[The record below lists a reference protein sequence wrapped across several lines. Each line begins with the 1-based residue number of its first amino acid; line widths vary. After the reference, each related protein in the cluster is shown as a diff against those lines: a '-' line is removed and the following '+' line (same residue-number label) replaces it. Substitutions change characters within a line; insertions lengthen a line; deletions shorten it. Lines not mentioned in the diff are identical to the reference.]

1 VYPLEQEHIA
11 ELKARDGTGPP
22 VTSIIHSTTT
32 SVVTSSTT
40 STRVSTTTTTATTS
54 TVVPT
59 GFVRTSGQKFVLNGS
74 TFTPAGSNAYYLA
87 QWGNADID
95 QTFTE
100 LAAIGVTTVRTW
112 GFNDVTADPGYGA
125 YYQLWT
131 NGVATLNTGANGLQR
146 FDYVITSA
154 KAHGIKLIVPLTN
167 NWSDYGGMD
176 VYISQLNP
184 GGTHD
189 TFYTNAA
196 VIAAYKN
203 YIAGFVGRYANEPTI
218 LAWELANEPRCG
230 GSSGSVSR
238 FLKRTPPP
246 HFMLTLFPQPSSSCK
261 APTITNWA
269 SQISAYIKS
278 IDSNHLV
285 AIGGA
290 CFLLCTRYELMS
302 LPFPLDEGLFASA
315 FEHCSIAQLVFRLL

>member
-1 VYPLEQEHIA
+1 VYPDGPVYPLQQQHIA
-11 ELKARDGTGPP
+11 ALKARDGTGPP
-22 VTSIIHSTTT
+22 VSTITSTTT
-32 SVVTSSTT
+32 STTSRSTTT
-40 STRVSTTTTTATTS
+40 STSVSTASHTTS
-54 TVVPT
+54 TVIPT
-59 GFVRTSGQKFVLNGS
+59 GFVTTASQKFILNGKI
-74 TFTPAGSNAYYLA
+74 FTPAGSNAYYLA

-100 LAAIGVTTVRTW
+100 LAAIGVTVVRTW

-189 TFYTNAA
+189 TFYTNST
-196 VIAAYKN
+196 VISAYKN
-203 YIAGFVGRYANEPTI
+203 YIAGFVGRYLNEPTI

-230 GSSGSVSR
+230 GSSGSVNNFPTRS
-238 FLKRTPPP
+238 LSS
-246 HFMLTLFPQPSSSCK
+246 HVNLFFCQPSSSCK
-261 APTITNWA
+261 APTLTNWA

-278 IDSNHLV
+278 IDPYHLV

-290 CFLLCTRYELMS
+290 Y
-302 LPFPLDEGLFASA
+302 FPIRPVHRLISF
-315 FEHCSIAQLVFRLL
+315 CSFH